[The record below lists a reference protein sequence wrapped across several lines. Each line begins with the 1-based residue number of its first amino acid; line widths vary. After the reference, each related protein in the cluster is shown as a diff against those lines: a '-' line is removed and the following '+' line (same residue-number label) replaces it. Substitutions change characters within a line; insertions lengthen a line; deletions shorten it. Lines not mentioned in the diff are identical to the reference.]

1 MASGRDI
8 SLTQVGCRHYIIIT
22 GVPFDKL
29 ALQCCE
35 CIRVSRDWVEAV
47 VYQCYD
53 FFDKRPMGFKIQ
65 EHQEHEKKETYEKKI
80 P

>member
-8 SLTQVGCRHYIIIT
+8 SLTQVDCRHYIIIT

-29 ALQCCE
+29 ALQCCV

-53 FFDKRPMGFKIQ
+53 FF
-65 EHQEHEKKETYEKKI
+65 
-80 P
+80 